1 MSELLNILPANKK
14 QHTQITKL
22 FMDQTLMKNLVKF
35 KKRNIYINKMQQR
48 RYLSISNNYYYL
60 EFSGLFEVENIIE
73 TVCSVL
79 NVITH
84 FHSVRDAALG
94 KNVSRF
100 LGFRVCVLC

>member
-1 MSELLNILPANKK
+1 
-14 QHTQITKL
+14 
-22 FMDQTLMKNLVKF
+22 MKNLVKF
-35 KKRNIYINKMQQR
+35 IINKKNRDIYINKMQQR
-48 RYLSISNNYYYL
+48 RYLSICNNYYYL
-60 EFSGLFEVENIIE
+60 EFSGLFEVENIIENAFSE